1 MLNNIRTLF
10 ADSRL
15 YDLFGNDNN
24 ITVSQI
30 WILEIERESSRELR
44 FLYGRSLPDTY
55 LSDCWRGKVS
65 KVVTIY
71 DNSSVK
77 IHSLIMHTSTKK
89 LKAFLEQFIS
99 GASLQNASQ
108 FAQLTISKDLAEAN
122 IFDEITF
129 GENPIT
135 RPVMHLPTRDYYQS
149 QTKQLSPTNYCSVDS
164 GSVSASKKPEIF
176 NVPENCDMVIAKA
189 ACRIL
194 DADTGM
200 EFSEIDSWRLGDF
213 EFICAPGL
221 NVNTRRKYDITLKGE
236 QSSLKLFESLTQEPS
251 DLLVIIKAYS
261 DGSVQS
267 SYITTISKDASYP
280 VCHSFEIQAFQ
291 NQAGTAY
298 TMEIYA
304 LGSNENDS
312 FLLIQT
318 GNYFIREANFN
329 LQLLDGVRS
338 NENFSW
344 LDKKVPKKEKF
355 RLEQAKQIGRAAR
368 TSRSQIG
375 GHTADPWVAT
385 NRLIQKRVKQLC
397 PDNSEGR
404 FFPTLNNSNMS
415 RIELGDWL
423 KNIFEN
429 HHNAKIAWVDPY
441 MEDVGIELLNR
452 LGTDSANYLIIT
464 TEKTSNSDSTN
475 DSSQPTRV
483 DNLLARC
490 SGWNN
495 GYFGSV
501 DLKVLAV
508 PENKLHDRMILI
520 RSASGQPLAGYH
532 LSNSIQRASENHPLL
547 ATPIPLDILPN
558 VFDYIDKIIQ
568 NTLYE
573 PESRPL
579 AKVIFDSSNSRT
591 QMEEN
596 PHESKHSYSFS
607 EYPYAGSV
615 IAWWLNDEQLSN
627 LSGEALLGEM
637 DKKGY
642 VKDAQ
647 LDTDLFDALPAKFW
661 TEGLPMTDFSS
672 AWDAL
677 SCVIAKSPASRY
689 AGMLYNKEDAILSE
703 PVKFALLQH
712 LSTSRVGA
720 LQPRLKKIQ
729 IDIEYYRSQTLI
741 DLLLSKDNPFR
752 IFEYLPVNT
761 SWSDYYSIKILWLE
775 DPKQLVSW
783 LDNILANPVTR
794 IRDRTLVVEALKHIC
809 LCISFNKKHEQ
820 IDALLQSNANLINW
834 IGLHALANAIN
845 RDNWGVEALSK
856 INHIEASVQRTIQC
870 WMINEA
876 NYLNSDIK
884 PELITYLVDSLHSPL
899 TDRELKG
906 ILDPVRG
913 RLGKLHHFTPWILE
927 SILRPM
933 IEQKKVTIEQ
943 VANQW
948 LKEIVDQWRAAL
960 KDDDIHF
967 SLETDGAFTDE
978 LAVLTKYVN
987 SDTQKNIFQELETVF
1002 EKLARTIR
1010 RPMSDQINWKS
1021 YSTAHQVN
1029 LWLYGLTSKIAVM
1042 LPDQSEQFDKLLADS
1057 KAIMERLSVSAWDSF
1072 SINGLS
1078 NYGTSEP
1085 QIICSHHL
1093 HQTIQTAVNVK

>member
-1 MLNNIRTLF
+1 MTNHLHTLF
-10 ADSRL
+10 ADLRL
-15 YDLFGNDNN
+15 YDLFGDDSN

-30 WILEIERESSRELR
+30 WILEIEREISRELR
-44 FLYGRSLPDTY
+44 FLYGRSLSGTY
-55 LSDCWRGKVS
+55 LSDCWHGTVS
-65 KVVTIY
+65 KKAPLY
-71 DNSSVK
+71 DNCSVK
-77 IHSLIMHTSTKK
+77 THSLILHTSTKK
-89 LKAFLEQFIS
+89 LKTFLGQFIN
-99 GASLQNASQ
+99 GESLQNASQ
-108 FAQLTISKDLAEAN
+108 LAELNMSEELAN
-122 IFDEITF
+122 VVGESTF

-135 RPVMHLPTRDYYQS
+135 RPVMHLPTRDYYRF
-149 QTKQLSPTNYCSVDS
+149 QTKQLSPTSHCSVDS
-164 GSVSASKKPEIF
+164 GSVSANNKPEIF
-176 NVPENCDMVIAKA
+176 NIPEDCDMMIAKA

-200 EFSEIDSWRLGDF
+200 EFSKIDSWRLGDF
-213 EFICAPGL
+213 EFICTPGL
-221 NVNTRRKYDITLKGE
+221 NTNERCKYDITLKGE
-236 QSSLKLFESLTQEPS
+236 QSSLKLFEPLTRESL

-267 SYITTISKDASYP
+267 AHITNINKDSSYP
-280 VCHSFEIQAFQ
+280 VCHSFEIHAFQ

-304 LGSNENDS
+304 LSSNGSDS
-312 FLLIQT
+312 FLLLQT
-318 GNYFIREANFN
+318 GNYFVREANFN
-329 LQLLDGVRS
+329 LQLIDGVRS

-344 LDKKVPKKEKF
+344 LNKKVPKKEKF
-355 RLEQAKQIGRAAR
+355 RLLKAKKIERAAR
-368 TSRSQIG
+368 TSRSKIG
-375 GHTADPWVAT
+375 GHTTDPWVAT

-404 FFPTLNNSNMS
+404 FFPTLNDCNMS

-429 HHNAKIAWVDPY
+429 HHNARIAWVDPY

-452 LGTDSANYLIIT
+452 GGTNRANYLIIT

-490 SGWNN
+490 SDWNN
-495 GYFGSV
+495 GYLGSV

-547 ATPIPLDILPN
+547 ATPIPLDILPDI
-558 VFDYIDKIIQ
+558 FEYIDKIIQ
-568 NTLYE
+568 HTFYE

-579 AKVIFDSSNSRT
+579 AKIIFDSSNNQT
-591 QMEEN
+591 QAEE
-596 PHESKHSYSFS
+596 KHLKFKYSFA
-607 EYPYAGSV
+607 EHPYAGSV
-615 IAWWLNDEQLSN
+615 IAWWLNDEQLSD
-627 LSGEALLGEM
+627 LLGDTLVEEM

-642 VKDAQ
+642 VKETK
-647 LDTDLFDALPAKFW
+647 LDPDLFDTLPAKFW

-677 SCVIAKSPASRY
+677 SCVIANSPASRY
-689 AGMLYNKEDAILSE
+689 AGMLYNKENAILSE
-703 PVKFALLQH
+703 PVKFALLEH

-720 LQPRLKKIQ
+720 LQPRLKKRQ

-783 LDNILANPVTR
+783 LDTILANPVTR
-794 IRDRTLVVEALKHIC
+794 IRDLTLVVEALKHIC
-809 LCISFNKKHEQ
+809 LCVSFNKKHEQ
-820 IDALLQSNANLINW
+820 IDALLQSNMNLINW
-834 IGLHALANAIN
+834 IGLHALANSIN
-845 RDNWGVEALSK
+845 KGNWGVEALSK
-856 INHIEASVQRTIQC
+856 IGHIETSTQRTIQC

-876 NYLNSDIK
+876 NYLNSDMK
-884 PELITYLVDSLHSPL
+884 PKLITYLIDSLHSSL
-899 TDRELKG
+899 TDHELKD

-927 SILRPM
+927 SILIPM

-948 LKEIVDQWRAAL
+948 LKEITDQWRLAL
-960 KDDDIHF
+960 KEDDIHF

-978 LAVLTKYVN
+978 FAVLTKYIN
-987 SDTQKNIFQELETVF
+987 SDTLEGIFQEFRKVF
-1002 EKLARTIR
+1002 NILARTIR

-1021 YSTAHQVN
+1021 YSNAHQVN
-1029 LWLYGLTSKIAVM
+1029 LWLYGLTNKIAAM
-1042 LPDQSEQFDKLLADS
+1042 LPDQSVPLDELLVES
-1057 KAIMERLSVSAWDSF
+1057 KEIMERASPSAWDSF
-1072 SINGLS
+1072 SINRLS

-1085 QIICSHHL
+1085 QIIRSHHF
-1093 HQTIQTAVNVK
+1093 HQIIQTAIGVK